1 MNCNAAEKSRHVL
14 LLLLSWRPTNYHIII
29 IIELWTINPCV
40 GLSAG
45 GVLSL
50 PLLGLVLA
58 AVRFQPAAVILHRL
72 AIWYL
77 AWQQRPVLVGLK
89 STRLS
94 DLGNLGLD
102 LAKG

>member
-14 LLLLSWRPTNYHIII
+14 LLSWRPTNYHIII
-29 IIELWTINPCV
+29 ESWTINPCV

-45 GVLSL
+45 GVLAL